1 MYIFM
6 LDFWVVE
13 AENPHAVLLT
23 YTACCALC
31 FSFAC
36 KLLLNHFFV
45 VHAASAEASTTT
57 TAVFYTILKKDLSMT
72 WMCKN
77 LSLLDLDVMVMVVD
91 CPYCQMVF
99 PYPIAGTAQ
108 KEVMQANN

>member
-1 MYIFM
+1 
-6 LDFWVVE
+6 
-13 AENPHAVLLT
+13 
-23 YTACCALC
+23 
-31 FSFAC
+31 
-36 KLLLNHFFV
+36 
-45 VHAASAEASTTT
+45 
-57 TAVFYTILKKDLSMT
+57 MT